1 MDNIEEG
8 FDIYSLLNL
17 LGEVIDN
24 VRFALKKLRADPE
37 YINCY
42 TFYKKN
48 TGKIEVNIN
57 GDIQLVFFRIQPK
70 CWFLT
75 DITKTKFIA
84 NVPRETQQEKISGL
98 IEGIPGFID
107 EMDHIEK
114 MKKTK
119 IKLTPETV
127 TKVRDFSTLLA
138 VLIAMIILIFFKYEL
153 VPRDD
158 GAYDYKPYIPPQ

>member
-17 LGEVIDN
+17 LGEVVDN
-24 VRFALKKLRADPE
+24 VKNELQKLKKDPE

-42 TFYKKN
+42 EFYTKN

-75 DITKTKFIA
+75 EISKNKF
-84 NVPRETQQEKISGL
+84 L
-98 IEGIPGFID
+98 
-107 EMDHIEK
+107 M
-114 MKKTK
+114 
-119 IKLTPETV
+119 
-127 TKVRDFSTLLA
+127 
-138 VLIAMIILIFFKYEL
+138 
-153 VPRDD
+153 
-158 GAYDYKPYIPPQ
+158 